1 MAQTFLCDEIISLRA
16 PEPEDLDML
25 YLWENDSSLWNVG
38 NAVAP
43 YSRKQLWE
51 YIETYEPDIF
61 KSRQLRF
68 VITEKPEG
76 KPVGTIDLY
85 DFDPVN
91 RHAFVGILLDN
102 EYRKNGLAQR
112 AVTLLC
118 EYCRV
123 HLGLHSLL
131 AVTAVGNEGG
141 LRLFRSC
148 GFESCG
154 CLRSWIRRGNA
165 YEDAIIL
172 QCLFP

>member
-1 MAQTFLCDEIISLRA
+1 MTQILLCDEIIGLRA
-16 PEPEDLDML
+16 PEPEDLDLL
-25 YLWENDSSLWNVG
+25 YMWENDSSLWNVG

-68 VITEKPEG
+68 VITERAES

-91 RHAFVGILLDN
+91 RHAFVGILMDTR
-102 EYRKNGLAQR
+102 YRKKGVARR
-112 AVTLLC
+112 AVTLLS

-123 HLGLHSLL
+123 HLGMHSLL

-141 LRLFRSC
+141 LRLFSSCGFRSC
-148 GFESCG
+148 GCF
-154 CLRSWIRRGNA
+154 RSWIRKGNI

-172 QCLFP
+172 QRLFS